1 MKLEHKGMSI
11 ELADDD
17 VRVAVIE
24 ALLFGRTLPAPLP
37 VDLPPPAPEK
47 PKVRVPPAAQRLW
60 EVLKPVERHELA
72 LLANGPLSPEAVE
85 KALGITQR
93 MLMGCH
99 SRINRLANEYG
110 VAMHVEK
117 KGHGRDGR
125 RYYLAPAAVPWVK
138 ALAD

>member
-1 MKLEHKGMSI
+1 MKLEHKGMRI

-37 VDLPPPAPEK
+37 VDLPQPPET
-47 PKVRVPPAAQRLW
+47 PKVKVPPAVQRMW

-72 LLANGPLSPEAVE
+72 LLADGPRRPEEVE

-99 SRINRLANEYG
+99 SRINRLANEYA
-110 VAMHVEK
+110 VSLHVLTR
-117 KGHGRDGR
+117 GRGR
-125 RYYLAPAAVPWVK
+125 EAKRYYLARSVVPYVK
-138 ALAD
+138 ALAE